1 MSFAKVYS
9 AQTVMLGAHIIS
21 VEVDISRGLHTLS
34 IVGLGDKAVDE
45 SRDRVSAAIKNS
57 GFESPKNHNHKIVV
71 SLAPAHLRKEG
82 PAFDVAI
89 ALAYLLATDI
99 IHFEPEK
106 KLFLGELSLDGKLR
120 PIAGIL
126 PLVIAARK
134 MGFTEVFVPKENSR
148 EAALIDDISI
158 FGAENLGQIIQH
170 INTKSEEQNNAKTE
184 KISEQPKTIIEP
196 MAEAQGSIDFADIRG
211 QESAKRGLEIAA
223 AGGHNIALFG
233 PAGTGK
239 TMLARAFCGI
249 LPALSF
255 DEVLETTAIH
265 SVAGVVEQDLV
276 TTAPF
281 RAPHHTA
288 SYVSMVGGGSIP
300 KPGEV
305 TLAHRG
311 VLFLDEFLEFEK
323 RVIESL
329 RQPLEDRIVSIARA
343 KGSARFPAGFILVAA
358 MNPCPCGNFG
368 SNKTCTCTPR
378 DLAKYQ
384 QKISGPIMDR
394 IDMWIEV
401 PNVDYEKLSAKRAAA
416 NESVTIKGRVQKARD
431 VQHAR
436 FKKTKMNSE
445 MSVRDIETFAAL
457 PSELKNMLNA
467 YAKRLDLSARGYH
480 RVIKLS
486 RTIADLEN
494 KEHIEEPH
502 LLEALQYRQKQH
514 RLT

>member
-9 AQTVMLGAHIIS
+9 AQIVLLGAHIIS
-21 VEVDISRGLHTLS
+21 VEVDISRGLHAFS

-45 SRDRVSAAIKNS
+45 SRDRVSAALKNS
-57 GFESPKNHNHKIVV
+57 GFESPKSQNHKILI

-89 ALAYLLATDI
+89 ALAYLLATDTI
-99 IHFEPEK
+99 RFEPEK
-106 KLFLGELSLDGKLR
+106 RLFLGELSLDGKLR

-134 MGFTEVFVPKENSR
+134 KGFTEVFVPRENSK
-148 EAALIDDISI
+148 EAALIDGISI
-158 FGAENLGQIIQH
+158 FGAENLKQIILH
-170 INTKSEEQNNAKTE
+170 INTKADEQNNTGTKKIAGQEKT
-184 KISEQPKTIIEP
+184 KIELSTETH
-196 MAEAQGSIDFADIRG
+196 GSIDFADVRG
-211 QESAKRGLEIAA
+211 QETAKRGLEIAA

-249 LPALSF
+249 LPPLSF
-255 DEVLETTAIH
+255 DEVLETTAIY
-265 SVAGVVEQDLV
+265 SVAGAIEHELV

-288 SYVSMVGGGSIP
+288 SYVSMVGGGAIP

-329 RQPLEDRIVSIARA
+329 RQPLEDRVVSIARA
-343 KGSARFPAGFILVAA
+343 RGSARFPAGFILVAA

-368 SNKTCTCTPR
+368 SDKTCVCAPQN
-378 DLAKYQ
+378 LAKYQ

-394 IDMWIEV
+394 IDMWLEV
-401 PNVDYEKLSAKRAAA
+401 PQVDYEKLSAKRSARG
-416 NESVTIKGRVQKARD
+416 ESVLIRDRVKRAREI
-431 VQHAR
+431 QHAR
-436 FKKTKMNSE
+436 FNTTKMNSE
-445 MSVRDIETFAAL
+445 MSVSDIDTFAHFA
-457 PSELKNMLNA
+457 PPLKNILNT
-467 YAKRLDLSARGYH
+467 YAKRLGLSARGYH

-494 KEHIEEPH
+494 KEYIEEPH
-502 LLEALQYRQKQH
+502 LLEALQYRQKQ
-514 RLT
+514 REVA